1 MDIVK
6 RITELREEEGESRK
20 EFLVHTGMSA
30 EIWSI
35 LGFSPAPVNVLRPS
49 STAFP
54 GRPST

>member
-35 LGFSPAPVNVLRPS
+35 LGFDVENE
-49 STAFP
+49 
-54 GRPST
+54 